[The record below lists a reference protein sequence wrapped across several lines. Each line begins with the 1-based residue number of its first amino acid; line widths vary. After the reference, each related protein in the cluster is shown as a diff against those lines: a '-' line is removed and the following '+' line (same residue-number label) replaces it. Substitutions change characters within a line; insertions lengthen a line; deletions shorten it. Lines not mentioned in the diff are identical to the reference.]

1 MLQIGV
7 KADVDAVR
15 MKLLYLQ
22 NEGVRKAAAV
32 ALNDTAFAARKD
44 VQWFIGQVFDRPTP
58 WTLNAPWVEKARPAH
73 LAAMVTLQGKN
84 WRHRASAFEYLGPHM
99 DAGPRSPKRM
109 EKLLALE
116 MVRVTEA
123 AAIES
128 ARTMGRGDRH
138 DADRGLLGA
147 NEYLVPSKFQPLDQY
162 GNVPRSVV
170 QKILANLQAHFDP
183 HQHTPWGGARGG
195 KKKGEYYFTRRGVR
209 GARLTAIWRR
219 LSDNNAVPAFI
230 VVTGAPRY
238 RKRLPFEKIVQA
250 AVARVWPVE
259 FERQVLAE
267 IRR

>member
-109 EKLLALE
+109 EKLL
-116 MVRVTEA
+116 
-123 AAIES
+123 
-128 ARTMGRGDRH
+128 
-138 DADRGLLGA
+138 ADRGLLGA

-259 FERQVLAE
+259 FERHVLAE